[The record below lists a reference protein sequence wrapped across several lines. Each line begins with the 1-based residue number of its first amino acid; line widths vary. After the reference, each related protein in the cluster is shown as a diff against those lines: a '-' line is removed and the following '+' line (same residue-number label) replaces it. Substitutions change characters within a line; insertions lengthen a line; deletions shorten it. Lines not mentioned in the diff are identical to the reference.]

1 MTPSQVIVLAAPVF
15 FLLIALEFAWGVRQ
29 QRNTYRLADAINSI
43 SLGMLS
49 QISAVFTR
57 LLRVGLY
64 TAVYASVALV
74 PLEEARAFWTTWYGW
89 LLALVFY
96 DFCYYWLHRMGHE
109 VAVLWA
115 AHVVHHQSQDYN
127 LSTALRQTSSGVLL
141 GWIFYLPMALAGVPP
156 LVFGVVALIDLLYQY
171 WVHTEHVP
179 KLGWFD
185 RWFCSPS
192 NHRVHHAVNDRYL
205 DRNYG
210 GILIVWDRL
219 FGTFQ
224 DEDLAEPCV
233 YGTRGALNSWDPL
246 WANAEVYW
254 ALAQDAWHTRS
265 WADKLR
271 VWFKPPGWRPADVAA
286 RFPKTAFD
294 IARVQTY
301 GPRIGHAVAWF
312 AGLNFLLLLGGVLVF
327 LWHAER
333 MPLGLAAVWF
343 SALTASLWAVGAVTQ
358 ARVTVAE
365 AVLIQAAAL
374 ATATSAAG
382 LPDLY
387 RIVKPL
393 PMMIA
398 IFLVATDDRLAL
410 ESGAKESTIRS
421 VVPSGRLWLLA
432 ALAGSLAG
440 DVLLLFPGWF
450 VPGLVAFLLAHL
462 AYLMLLRQDV
472 GWFPSRRALAGTLGV
487 GAAMYAFLWTGGL
500 PTGLRVPVAAYV
512 AVIALMAAQA
522 IGRATVMRDTAAW
535 TVAVGAA
542 FFMLSDSLLATNK
555 FAMPLPLASFWVLTS
570 YYAAQVLI
578 IGGWLRGGAKPPAEA
593 RVVEETL
600 RFQ

>member
-15 FLLIALEFAWGVRQ
+15 FLLIALEFAWGVRR

-333 MPLGLAAVWF
+333 MPLGMAAVWF

-393 PMMIA
+393 PMLIA
-398 IFLVATDDRLAL
+398 IFLVATHDPLAL
-410 ESGAKESTIRS
+410 GNGAKESKIRS

-462 AYLMLLRQDV
+462 AYLMLLRQGV

-578 IGGWLRGGAKPPAEA
+578 VGGWLRARAGTRPPTRASA
-593 RVVEETL
+593 DSL
-600 RFQ
+600 QFQ